1 MLKTFMCA
9 EALIDADVCV
19 VFIADFASV
28 GSMNED
34 RLRNIVHVHSETL
47 SLPWD
52 SCTIVCYPETPR
64 GHFVQHSPSEKHE
77 AADEVARNDHR
88 AEESDADVLVDH

>member
-1 MLKTFMCA
+1 MCA
-9 EALIDADVCV
+9 EALTDADVCV

-34 RLRNIVHVHSETL
+34 RLRIIVHVHSETL

-77 AADEVARNDHR
+77 APDEVARNDHR